1 MTAFRMISYI
11 AVATNIALLG
21 VDQDPVKPGY
31 QSAFSLMGKNT
42 GFTFDT
48 ELAFIA
54 LFFVEHGLV
63 AMKSWISF
71 LLPPRGGLLSKAFKQ
86 APKERHVGIKDST
99 FKPFNPSGDGNLNV
113 NSIPNKAS
121 LLLEKTVLEMFE
133 KEDVSSTA
141 RKKFEKLL
149 RHYKDEVTR
158 AKRMREEAIAWAA
171 EIVPA
176 SAISSHFEAIKRK
189 EKLI

>member
-1 MTAFRMISYI
+1 
-11 AVATNIALLG
+11 
-21 VDQDPVKPGY
+21 
-31 QSAFSLMGKNT
+31 
-42 GFTFDT
+42 
-48 ELAFIA
+48 
-54 LFFVEHGLV
+54 
-63 AMKSWISF
+63 
-71 LLPPRGGLLSKAFKQ
+71 
-86 APKERHVGIKDST
+86 
-99 FKPFNPSGDGNLNV
+99 
-113 NSIPNKAS
+113 
-121 LLLEKTVLEMFE
+121 MFE
-133 KEDVSSTA
+133 KEDVSSNT